1 MLNSQ
6 NDTSQNQ
13 PKPETET
20 GTLAELAEKQSDKP
34 AQEKGAKPIK
44 EPDPVRR
51 ITRIVLG
58 VCVILFVWHLVSD
71 RFTPSTDQ
79 ARVRGFVVPIAPKVS
94 GTIKEIKVAINQI
107 VKKDDV
113 LFKIDPKDYEIAV
126 QAAQAALDTTGQ
138 TVGVETAAIQA
149 AAANVGDNNAQ
160 LIKARQDYARLK
172 RIASVDPGA
181 VSKALLDS
189 AQAAM
194 AQAKSRLDGAKAD
207 LEKARQQ
214 LGKSGKDNPKIRAAV
229 AALEKARMDLA
240 RTTIYAPS
248 DGYTINL
255 QVDIGHY
262 AKAGQPLV
270 TFVSETAIWV
280 QADMRENA
288 IGNIKEGN
296 SVDIMLDIAPGRIF
310 KGRVLSIGY
319 GVDKG
324 QGGNLGSLP
333 TIKGTGGWLRDA
345 QRFPVI
351 INFADEESQG
361 LRFLGGQADVMVYT
375 GNNFILN
382 TLGWVWIRLLSILS
396 YVY

>member
-1 MLNSQ
+1 MSKSQADTDNDQTMLNA
-6 NDTSQNQ
+6 DAV
-13 PKPETET
+13 PP
-20 GTLAELAEKQSDKP
+20 AEHKEKQPEKSVS
-34 AQEKGAKPIK
+34 EKGVGRGKN
-44 EPDPVRR
+44 PDPVRR

-58 VCVILFVWHLVSD
+58 VCIILFVWHLVSD

-94 GTIKEIKVAINQI
+94 GTIKQIKVNINQV

-126 QAAQAALDTTGQ
+126 QAAQAALDSTGQ
-138 TVGVETAAIQA
+138 TIGVETAEIQA
-149 AAANVGDNNAQ
+149 AAAGVGDENAQ
-160 LIKARQDYARLK
+160 FIKAQQDFERLQ
-172 RIASVDPGA
+172 RIAKVDPGA
-181 VSKALLDS
+181 VSKASLDS

-194 AQAKSRLDGAKAD
+194 AQAKSRLDGAEAD

-214 LGKSGKDNPKIRAAV
+214 LGKSGQDNPKIRAAV

-248 DGYTINL
+248 DGYIINL

-270 TFVSETAIWV
+270 TFVSDTAVWI

-296 SVDIMLDIAPGRIF
+296 PVDIVLDIAPGRIF
-310 KGRVLSIGY
+310 KGRVLSIGA

-324 QGGNLGSLP
+324 QGGYLGSLP
-333 TIKGTGGWLRDA
+333 SIKGTGGWLRDA
-345 QRFPVI
+345 QRFPLI
-351 INFADEESQG
+351 IQFADNEAQG
-361 LRFLGGQADVMVYT
+361 LRLLGGQADVMVYT

-382 TLGWVWIRLLSILS
+382 ALGWVWIRILSIFS